1 MRDGGG
7 WGKAGAAGGVPH
19 VLCVIGHIVFVRHIV
34 RVRGWAVGGVPHGY
48 GDRRLNGGIAM
59 AISPHWYRR
68 AGCGAVVRCPRV
80 AIMISNSTS
89 LHRNVSW

>member
-1 MRDGGG
+1 M
-7 WGKAGAAGGVPH
+7 PH
-19 VLCVIGHIVFVRHIV
+19 VLCVICHIVFVRHIV
-34 RVRGWAVGGVPHGY
+34 CVRGWATGGVPHGY
-48 GDRRLNGGIAM
+48 GDRHLNGGTAI

-68 AGCGAVVRCPRV
+68 AGCDGVTGSDAVVRCPRV